1 MFVPELDF
9 HGLLE
14 VVNDLN
20 ELLPE
25 LKFGKNLWQRDIDD
39 LIDDKLENCLLESQ
53 KIALKL
59 SLL

>member
-1 MFVPELDF
+1 MFVPELNF

-25 LKFGKNLWQRDIDD
+25 LKYGNNLWQRDIDD